1 MGVIYGCGH
10 IVKHNMLTPKGYML
24 PDILELHDI
33 TLTLAD
39 DLYMGCII
47 SKYAPIDTP
56 EQWQWELRY
65 CFMQPAGVVKWGGV
79 LLCGCLELIEEG
91 Y

>member
-1 MGVIYGCGH
+1 MGAIYVYQH
-10 IVKHNMLTPKGYML
+10 IVEQNMLTTKGYML

-33 TLTLAD
+33 TLTIAD

-56 EQWQWELRY
+56 EQWQWEQRY